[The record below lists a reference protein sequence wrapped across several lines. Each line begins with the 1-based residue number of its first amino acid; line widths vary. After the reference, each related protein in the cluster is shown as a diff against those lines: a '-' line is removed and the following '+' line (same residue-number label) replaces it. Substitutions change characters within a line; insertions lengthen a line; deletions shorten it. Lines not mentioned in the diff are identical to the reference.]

1 MSLPKTHASSLDLPA
16 PVTLSGDSRSDLAE
30 RQRDVLQL
38 FDETTAGL
46 RRYVASFGLP
56 SPAIDDIVQEAF
68 LALFRHLGLG
78 RSRSNLKGWLYRV
91 AHNLALK
98 QRARARRW
106 REPTDVEAAE
116 VGRRRDPADDPEAR
130 LVAGEY
136 RARLRAVARALPER
150 DRRCLYLRAE
160 GLGYRDIAAVLG
172 VSLGSVAKSLGRA
185 FARLA
190 RVESR

>member
-38 FDETTAGL
+38 FDETAAGL

-56 SPAIDDIVQEAF
+56 SPAIDDIVQDAF

-106 REPTDVEAAE
+106 RSPRTWRRRRSTSSQSGRQSGGAAG
-116 VGRRRDPADDPEAR
+116 GRRD
-130 LVAGEY
+130 